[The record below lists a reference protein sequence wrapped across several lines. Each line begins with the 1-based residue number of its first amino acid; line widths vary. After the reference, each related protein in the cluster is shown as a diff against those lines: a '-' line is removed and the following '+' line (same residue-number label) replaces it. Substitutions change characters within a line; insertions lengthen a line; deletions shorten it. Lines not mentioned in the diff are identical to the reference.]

1 MQWYP
6 KMGVGAGALG
16 AKGQLRLG
24 FSLGVK
30 GVGSI
35 SASPH
40 IGELKQQTLISPCW
54 MLDV

>member
-30 GVGSI
+30 GVGRI